1 MKMIRLTRH
10 DPVQGQL
17 DEIKRIWGDDIQV
30 QMNYSVLSTNTRT
43 AVETFDM
50 IMRDA
55 DVAEIVLPINLTQA
69 ILNYSDFC
77 KRGGTLVKASMEKL
91 DSGKYSFGSYEQ
103 LINIQIE
110 TREL

>member
-17 DEIKRIWGDDIQV
+17 EEIKRIWGDIEV

-77 KRGGTLVKASMEKL
+77 KRGGILVKASMEKL
-91 DSGKYSFGSYEQ
+91 DSGKYSFDCYEQ

-110 TREL
+110 TRKL